1 MPKNIE
7 INGTA
12 SYIFFTFMFISGHS
26 LARTQ
31 GIDEMPRPDVNME
44 VRRMMIM
51 IQSDRSFG
59 MRLV

>member
-1 MPKNIE
+1 M
-7 INGTA
+7 
-12 SYIFFTFMFISGHS
+12 SISGHS

-31 GIDEMPRPDVNME
+31 GMEEIPRPEVNME

>member
-1 MPKNIE
+1 
-7 INGTA
+7 
-12 SYIFFTFMFISGHS
+12 MFISGHS

-31 GIDEMPRPDVNME
+31 GMEEMPRPEVNME